1 MKTSKI
7 RLMELAGL
15 SIKEN
20 TATNVI
26 AAIAKNKVALTA
38 AISKRLKN
46 PEDTSAYE
54 AVESLI
60 VKTAIDAGVPKK
72 YAEDVP
78 WMETYAVPEEST
90 AKDDLKRLEEDLIDM
105 IENPEPEM
113 TAATPANTKKIDSA
127 QITSTFEKAASQGV
141 YLLGKTAFSRVFS
154 SLMNARPKDT
164 RLEGSNE
171 FRWLYSST
179 PIIVKDGSNVYLLFL
194 ELEQESAGGVVMIV
208 QVKND
213 KFIQDVYVA
222 KSPNTNQYT
231 DPRSGTKEAINLKDR
246 LVAKVAQAGIA
257 DKEKREML
265 GDQPSLNPALNGKI
279 KVPECSKIQSQLSTV
294 SESLHEQLL
303 RAAKNKL
310 Q

>member
-1 MKTSKI
+1 MKITRI

-15 SIKEN
+15 LIKEN

-26 AAIAKNKVALTA
+26 AAIAKNKAALTA

-72 YAEDVP
+72 YAEDAP

-113 TAATPANTKKIDSA
+113 TATQTMPARISA
-127 QITSTFEKAASQGV
+127 DGLRDMFEKAASQGV

-154 SLMNARPKDT
+154 SLMSARPKDT

-194 ELEQESAGGVVMIV
+194 ELEQESEGGVVMIV
-208 QVKND
+208 QVKNN

-222 KSPNTNQYT
+222 KSPKTNQYT
-231 DPRSGTKEAINLKDR
+231 DPRSGTKEAINLRDR
-246 LVAKVAQAGIA
+246 LVAKVAQAGVA

-294 SESLHEQLL
+294 SESLHEQLS
-303 RAAKNKL
+303 RAIKNKL
-310 Q
+310 

>member
-1 MKTSKI
+1 
-7 RLMELAGL
+7 MELAGL
-15 SIKEN
+15 PIKEN
-20 TATNVI
+20 TATDVI
-26 AAIAKNKVALTA
+26 AAIAKNKAALTA

-60 VKTAIDAGVPKK
+60 IKTAIDAGVPKK
-72 YAEDVP
+72 YAEDAP
-78 WMETYAVPEEST
+78 WMETYAVPDGEST
-90 AKDDLKRLEEDLIDM
+90 VKGDLEMLEGDLIDT
-105 IENPEPEM
+105 IENPNPEM
-113 TAATPANTKKIDSA
+113 TATQTMPARISA
-127 QITSTFEKAASQGV
+127 DGLRDMFEKAASQGV

-154 SLMNARPKDT
+154 SLMSARPKDT

-194 ELEQESAGGVVMIV
+194 ELQQESADRGVVMIV
-208 QVKND
+208 QVKNN

-222 KSPNTNQYT
+222 KSPKTNQYT

-246 LVAKVAQAGIA
+246 LVAKVVQAGVA

>member
-1 MKTSKI
+1 
-7 RLMELAGL
+7 MELAGL

-20 TATNVI
+20 TATDVI
-26 AAIAKNKVALTA
+26 AAIAKNKAALTA

-60 VKTAIDAGVPKK
+60 IKTAIDAGVPKK
-72 YAEDVP
+72 YAEDAP
-78 WMETYAVPEEST
+78 WMETYAVPGEST
-90 AKDDLKRLEEDLIDM
+90 VKGDLEMLEEDLIDT
-105 IENPEPEM
+105 IENPNPEM
-113 TAATPANTKKIDSA
+113 TATQTMPARISA
-127 QITSTFEKAASQGV
+127 DGLRDMFEKAASQGV

-154 SLMNARPKDT
+154 SLMSARPKDT

-171 FRWLYSST
+171 FRWLYSSNPT
-179 PIIVKDGSNVYLLFL
+179 IVKDGSNVYLLFL
-194 ELEQESAGGVVMIV
+194 DKELIPTDPSGVVMIV

-222 KSPNTNQYT
+222 KSPKTNQYT

-246 LVAKVAQAGIA
+246 LVAKVVQAGIA

-265 GDQPSLNPALNGKI
+265 GDQPSLNPALNGKV
-279 KVPECSKIQSQLSTV
+279 KVPECSAIQSQLSTV

-310 Q
+310 

>member
-1 MKTSKI
+1 
-7 RLMELAGL
+7 MELAGF

-20 TATNVI
+20 TATDVI
-26 AAIAKNKVALTA
+26 AAIAKNKAALTA

-46 PEDTSAYE
+46 AEDTSAYE

-60 VKTAIDAGVPKK
+60 IKTAIEAGVPKK
-72 YAEDVP
+72 YAEDAP
-78 WMETYAVPEEST
+78 WMETYAVPGEST
-90 AKDDLKRLEEDLIDM
+90 VKGDLEMLEEDLIDT
-105 IENPEPEM
+105 IENPNPEM
-113 TAATPANTKKIDSA
+113 TATQTMPARISA
-127 QITSTFEKAASQGV
+127 DGLRDMFEKAASQGV

-154 SLMNARPKDT
+154 SLMSARPKDT

-194 ELEQESAGGVVMIV
+194 ELEQESEGGVVMIV
-208 QVKND
+208 QVKNN

-222 KSPNTNQYT
+222 KSPKTNQYT
-231 DPRSGTKEAINLKDR
+231 DPRSGTKEAINLRDR
-246 LVAKVAQAGIA
+246 LVAKVAQAGVA

-279 KVPECSKIQSQLSTV
+279 KVPECSRIQSQLSTV
-294 SESLHEQLL
+294 SESLHEQLS
-303 RAAKNKL
+303 RAIKNKL
-310 Q
+310 